1 MFADNFAQYVPYID
15 DDVKAPPSADRG
27 LSRKSGSLRE
37 TRPEAAMR
45 SFGKR
50 ISLSMIVLAIGSVMS
65 SAQVADIDDNMVARG
80 ADLFMEHF
88 AACHGDDATLGAPG
102 DIRGL
107 GRSTILSAMA
117 GVEEMPSFGF
127 LDDAETDALI
137 LWLDHARDE

>member
-1 MFADNFAQYVPYID
+1 MFATISTQY
-15 DDVKAPPSADRG
+15 DVPPSATSTTDV
-27 LSRKSGSLRE
+27 
-37 TRPEAAMR
+37 
-45 SFGKR
+45 KR
-50 ISLSMIVLAIGSVMS
+50 RRHRLEH
-65 SAQVADIDDNMVARG
+65 
-80 ADLFMEHF
+80 LFMEHC
-88 AACHGDDATLGAPG
+88 AACHGDDATAGAPG

>member
-1 MFADNFAQYVPYID
+1 
-15 DDVKAPPSADRG
+15 
-27 LSRKSGSLRE
+27 
-37 TRPEAAMR
+37 MR

-65 SAQVADIDDNMVARG
+65 SAQVADIDDDMVARG
-80 ADLFMEHF
+80 ADLFMEHC
-88 AACHGDDATLGAPG
+88 AACHGDDATAGAPG